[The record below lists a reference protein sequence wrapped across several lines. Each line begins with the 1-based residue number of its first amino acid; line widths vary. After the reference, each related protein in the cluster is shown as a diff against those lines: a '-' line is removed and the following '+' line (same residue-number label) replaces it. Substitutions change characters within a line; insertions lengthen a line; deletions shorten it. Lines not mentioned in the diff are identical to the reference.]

1 MVKNGDNTKGKQ
13 MDLGTE
19 PLLEEFFTVK
29 QLSSF
34 KIDIDSTLYKTI

>member
-1 MVKNGDNTKGKQ
+1 MQNIAPYITVSSLLTMVKNGDNTKGKQ

-29 QLSSF
+29 QL
-34 KIDIDSTLYKTI
+34 